1 MDNYEIADQ
10 FSLLAKLMDI
20 HGENSF
26 KSKTY
31 SSAAFAIEKLPG
43 QIASL
48 PHEKIFQIKGIGES
62 VGRKVIEILENGEIQ
77 VLKEYIANT
86 PSGVLEMMNIKGLG
100 PKKINVLWKEMKI
113 DSIEELQKA
122 CEENRIATKKGFG
135 EKTQHNILD
144 SIQFQ
149 KESAGKYLYKKV
161 EGFAEA
167 FTIKLKEKFPNDKTE
182 ITGEF
187 RRQLEIIESLEWV
200 TTVSS
205 DKLKNYLLS
214 DQIQLVT
221 DRDGLLVF
229 SAEETLF
236 LRFHIVSEKEF
247 GTKLFETSCSEE
259 FLNEW
264 NAIAKPND
272 KSSEEK
278 IFSSAQFNYIP
289 LYLRESKNILSI
301 ARENKFSDVIQTI
314 DIKGLIHSH
323 SNWSDGSYTIEEMAK
338 ELINL
343 GFEYL
348 VISDHSKSAG
358 YANGLTEQRIREQH
372 RYIDELN
379 SKLAPFKI
387 FNSIECDIL
396 GDGALDYE
404 NKILSTFDLVIT
416 SIHSNLDMDEE
427 KAMKRLIGAI
437 TNPYTTILGHMTGRL
452 LLKRRGYPVDHKTII
467 DACADHHV
475 VIEINASPSRL
486 DMDWRWIDYAM
497 EKGLTLSI
505 NPDAH
510 TTEEFHNIK
519 YGVLAAQKGALP
531 KSRNLSSYSL
541 KEFEDFLQR
550 IKTLKGIN

>member
-31 SSAAFAIEKLPG
+31 SSAAFAIEKLPQ

-48 PHEKIFQIKGIGES
+48 PPEKIFQIKGIGES
-62 VGRKVIEILENGEIQ
+62 VGRKLIEVLENGEML
-77 VLKEYIANT
+77 VLREYIANT

-100 PKKINVLWKEMKI
+100 PKKINVLWKEMRI
-113 DSIEELQKA
+113 DSIQELQKA
-122 CEENRIATKKGFG
+122 CEENKIANKKGFG
-135 EKTQHNILD
+135 AKTQQNILQ

-149 KESAGKYLYKKV
+149 RESAGKYLYKKV
-161 EGFAEA
+161 EAFAEA
-167 FTIKLKEKFPNDKTE
+167 FTAKLKEKFPDDKIE
-182 ITGEF
+182 ITGAF
-187 RRQLEIIESLEWV
+187 KRQLEIIESLEWV

-205 DKLKNYLLS
+205 DELKNYLVN
-214 DQIQLVT
+214 DQVQLVA
-221 DRDGLLVF
+221 DRDGMLVL

-236 LRFHIVSEKEF
+236 LRFYIASENDF
-247 GTKLFETSCSEE
+247 VTRLFETSCSEE
-259 FLNEW
+259 FINEW
-264 NAIAKPND
+264 NAIAKPGD
-272 KSSEEK
+272 ISSEEK
-278 IFSSAQFNYIP
+278 LFSSAQFNYIP
-289 LYLRESKNILSI
+289 PYLRESKTILSK
-301 ARENKFSDVIQTI
+301 ALKTGFSDIVQTS
-314 DIKGLIHSH
+314 DIRGLIHSH
-323 SNWSDGSYTIEEMAK
+323 SNWSDGSYTIEEMAN

-358 YANGLTEQRIREQH
+358 YANGLPEQRIREQH

-379 SKLAPFKI
+379 SKLSPFKI
-387 FNSIECDIL
+387 FKSIECDIL

-452 LLKRRGYPVDHKTII
+452 LLKRKGYPVDHKTII

-497 EKGLTLSI
+497 EKGVILSI
-505 NPDAH
+505 DPDAH
-510 TTEEFHNIK
+510 TTGEFHNIK
-519 YGVLAAQKGALP
+519 YGVLVAQKGALP
-531 KSRNLSSYSL
+531 KAKNLSSYSL
-541 KEFEDFLQR
+541 TEFEAFLLR
-550 IKTLKGIN
+550 TKKLKGIS